1 MSLNAISLEHVSV
14 QYQNIEVLSDIS
26 FTVKKGDYIGIVGP
40 NGSGKTTLIRTI
52 LGLVKPSR
60 GAISLLGVNPLLF
73 HDWNNLG
80 YLPQK
85 LQTFNPQFPAT
96 VREVVAMGLLAGK
109 KFPKRLEHADGEKI
123 DKAMALMDITG
134 IKDKLIGQLSGG
146 QQQRALV
153 ARALVNSPG
162 LLILD
167 EPTTALDPETR
178 ERFFGLLN
186 ELNRDHQVTILLI
199 THDIGNIGKYAA
211 KLLYVDKKIIF
222 FGGFDDFC
230 HSPEITEYFGEF
242 SQHLIC
248 HRHDHNKAGE

>member
-1 MSLNAISLEHVSV
+1 MTTNVISLQNISV
-14 QYQNIEVLSDIS
+14 QYQAIEVLSDIS
-26 FTVKKGDYIGIVGP
+26 FEVQNGDYIGIVGP

-60 GAISLLGVNPLLF
+60 GTVSLLGNNPQTF
-73 HDWNNLG
+73 RSWRSLG

-85 LQTFNPQFPAT
+85 LQAFNPQFPAT

-109 KFPKRLEHADGEKI
+109 KFPKRLEHGDKEKI
-123 DKAMALMDITG
+123 DKAMTLMDITG

-153 ARALVNSPG
+153 ARALVNSPE

-178 ERFFGLLN
+178 ERFFTLLK
-186 ELNRDHQVTILLI
+186 ELNRDRKLTILLI

-211 KLLYVDKKIIF
+211 KLLYVDKKIVF

-248 HRHDHNKAGE
+248 HRHDHKAGA